1 MSQHDNN
8 KDGYLEGF
16 EALLAIDYVIPD
28 IDDAHIEYIY
38 RVRNFLISFLR
49 ILCLVRLYKVTLQKN
64 IKHKAF

>member
-38 RVRNFLISFLR
+38 RVRTFIIIFKDFYALIG
-49 ILCLVRLYKVTLQKN
+49 
-64 IKHKAF
+64 